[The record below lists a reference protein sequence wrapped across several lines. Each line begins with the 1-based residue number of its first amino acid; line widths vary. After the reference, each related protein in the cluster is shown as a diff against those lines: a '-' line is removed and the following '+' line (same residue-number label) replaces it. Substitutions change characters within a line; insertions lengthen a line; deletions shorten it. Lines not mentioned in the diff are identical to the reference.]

1 MPQSS
6 PTLLTPYGYSSGTCG
21 YCSPAGKRS
30 QRSTSSKYGMVAEQ
44 MTPEFYQM
52 LIDRGW
58 RRSGDYVYHPDMAR
72 TCCPQYTIRL
82 NSTNFKGN
90 KKHRQVTNRF
100 NRFLETGQ
108 KPGEE
113 ESSTTMNVD
122 GKAQAVKGKG
132 NGKGKGKDNES
143 SKRDLLD
150 DLHRYEIGFIQ
161 RDEESL
167 AHRFETKLVPA
178 KATSETFELYKAY
191 QMAVHKDKPEGV
203 TTRGFDRFL
212 CGKTLIDTPIKY
224 TDDVERKIRNGQL
237 PKTYGQYH
245 LLYKLDS
252 QLIGIS
258 VIDILPN
265 CVSSVYF
272 IWHPDWAWASLG
284 KLSALYEI
292 SLARRMREKGAQG
305 MEWVYMGYWIPD
317 CQKMKYKSEY
327 SPSELLDPGTNTFH
341 SLDKTL
347 ETFLIQHPKGY
358 FPFTEVTSSQSMLDD
373 HKHDAKKSSSP
384 DKDVI
389 GSSDNREEEV
399 EEESDEESPSTIPNP
414 PPPGFEDVSNI
425 SNEDVESILLL
436 MGRNKYTKSGGKLIP
451 ISNLE
456 FRNQQAMYTEIK
468 EFLSAVGVDNV
479 VSTSGEISGKAVLY
493 LG

>member
-1 MPQSS
+1 MPPSS

-44 MTPEFYQM
+44 MTPEFYQL

-90 KKHRQVTNRF
+90 KKHRQVVNRF

-113 ESSTTMNVD
+113 ESSSTINVE
-122 GKAQAVKGKG
+122 GKAKAVNGK
-132 NGKGKGKDNES
+132 GKGKGKDNKT
-143 SKRDLLD
+143 SKRDFLD
-150 DLHRYEIGFIQ
+150 DLHRYEIGYIQ
-161 RDEESL
+161 KDEEESL

-178 KATSETFELYKAY
+178 KATSQTFELYKAY
-191 QMAVHKDKPEGV
+191 QTAVHKDKPEKV
-203 TTRGFDRFL
+203 TMRGFDRFL

-224 TDDVERKIRNGQL
+224 TEDVEGDIKDGQL

-245 LLYKLDS
+245 LLYKVDT
-252 QLIGIS
+252 QIIGIS

-341 SLDKTL
+341 LLDKTL
-347 ETFLIQHPKGY
+347 ETFVIKNPKGY
-358 FPFTEVTSSQSMLDD
+358 FPFANVTSSHSTHNKQDGANKL
-373 HKHDAKKSSSP
+373 SSP
-384 DKDVI
+384 DKDAI
-389 GSSDNREEEV
+389 GSSDNTEEV
-399 EEESDEESPSTIPNP
+399 SDEELDEESPSTIPNP
-414 PPPGFEDVSNI
+414 PPPGFEDMSRI
-425 SNEDVESILLL
+425 TDEDVEDVLLL

-451 ISNLE
+451 IINLE

-468 EFLSAVGVDNV
+468 EFLSAVGKDNV
-479 VSTSGEISGKAVLY
+479 VSTSGGISGKAVLY